1 MRSLPEPNPAFP
13 TLPDTVVEVL
23 SADAAAGCGGRICA
37 GVAARRVAAAIGM
50 IRAMTHR
57 SSLASLLSSVA
68 IVAALLLAPAPAS
81 AAEPPNQNDPCSR
94 AGRDS
99 CGTTGFGAYRTY
111 RYGVRW
117 FGSYR
122 NAIPAVTDPA
132 WCIDLRFWYPSS
144 RFGYAKRSTAG
155 LRSKEGKRISAAE
168 LRQMSWVLFNHGSKR
183 DDATQAAVMLYVHNV
198 MGDGAPGE
206 VDPAAVGV
214 SRLFDRI
221 SREARRSAGPYKVT
235 IDAPAKA
242 TAGTKVTATAK
253 VRSATGVAMP
263 NVRLRLAG
271 STGADGLPSVVRTNS
286 RGEAKITGTAA
297 DVGRGVRLKVE
308 TAELAAPAPGLY
320 VPTKGAAVRN
330 AQRLVVAESQQ
341 FTAQATTGV
350 EPARVAV
357 TTAATPATQLL
368 GESNSDKITLSGPPA
383 SWRGKVTVR
392 AYGPAASGDAIR
404 CEGQPAAEVSYT
416 AGPGD
421 SQAPPITPTAPG
433 WYGYQVTVEG
443 DAQVTGITTP
453 CAEPS
458 ERFVVEVQPAVRT
471 QISEQSSQPGA
482 TLTDRVW
489 VSGLHGQPATVAAA
503 LYGPFPA
510 RDALTC
516 EGTPFW
522 QGSYPVTGDGEFL
535 TDPVTVTVPGYY
547 TYRESIAASGFV
559 RAAAHP
565 CGEAVE
571 TTVVRGAPTIRTEVS
586 QQQATVG
593 AEISDTVF
601 VAGLGRLRAPV
612 EAELWGPYPS
622 RDAMTC
628 AGTPAWRGTLIAEGD
643 GTYVTDRVAI
653 RQAGWYTYRERI
665 VATEAFDAVETA
677 CGEEAETTL
686 VRAAP
691 TVVTKVSSR
700 VVRPGARIFDRLK
713 VSGLGGTAAE
723 VEVELHGPFRT
734 RAAITCSRAP
744 FWKGTVAVKG
754 DGSYVTPKVRV
765 AKSGFYTYRERIA
778 RSNVNAGT
786 ETACAEE
793 AETSLVQP
801 LIPTGGEP
809 RQAVELDAT
818 KAPAGGSRPT
828 SIRLARLGVQ
838 AMLRAVSIDADHVN
852 LHVPNDI
859 RTAGWWADGSSPGAR
874 TGATLIAGHVDSAR
888 RGAGAF
894 YPLTRAR
901 RGDAIEL
908 RTADRRTHRYR
919 VTSIQRVRKDRL
931 PSSVFSREG
940 SPRLVLVTCGG
951 PFADGHYRDNVIV
964 TAVPR

>member
-1 MRSLPEPNPAFP
+1 
-13 TLPDTVVEVL
+13 
-23 SADAAAGCGGRICA
+23 
-37 GVAARRVAAAIGM
+37 M
-50 IRAMTHR
+50 IRAIMRRLSLVLT
-57 SSLASLLSSVA
+57 LASLATLAVLVA
-68 IVAALLLAPAPAS
+68 PLGAPPAS
-81 AAEPPNQNDPCSR
+81 AAEPPNQKDPCSQ

-111 RYGVRW
+111 RYGIRW

-122 NAIPAVTDPA
+122 NAIPGVTDPA

-144 RFGYAKRSTAG
+144 RFGYAKRTAAG
-155 LRSKEGKRISAAE
+155 LRSREGKRISAAE
-168 LRQMSWVLFNHGSKR
+168 LGRMSWVLFNHGSKR
-183 DDATQAAVMLYVHNV
+183 DNATQAAVMLYVHSV

-214 SRLFDRI
+214 SSLFNRI
-221 SREARRSAGPYKVT
+221 SRDARRYAGPYKVT
-235 IDAPAKA
+235 LDAPAKA
-242 TAGTKVTATAK
+242 TAGRKITAVAK

-263 NVRLRLAG
+263 NMSLRLAG
-271 STGADGLPSVVRTNS
+271 SRGADGLPSVVRTNS
-286 RGEAKITGTAA
+286 RGEATITGTAA
-297 DVGRGVRLKVE
+297 DVDGGVRLKVE
-308 TAELAAPAPGLY
+308 TAELAAAAPDLY

-330 AQRLVVAESQQ
+330 AQRLAVAASK
-341 FTAQATTGV
+341 TVAVQATTVV
-350 EPARVAV
+350 EPATVTV

-368 GESNSDKITLSGPPA
+368 GESNSDKITIAGPPS

-421 SQAPPITPTAPG
+421 SLAPPISPTALG
-433 WYGYQVTVEG
+433 WYGYQVVVEG
-443 DAQVTGITTP
+443 SSQVVGTTTP

-458 ERFVVEVQPAVRT
+458 ERFVVEAQPAVRT

-489 VSGLHGQPATVAAA
+489 VSGLHGQPATVGAA
-503 LYGPFPA
+503 LYGPLPA

-516 EGTPFW
+516 DGAPFW

-559 RAAAHP
+559 RAATHP

-571 TTVVRGAPTIRTEVS
+571 TTIVRGTPTIRTEVS
-586 QQQATVG
+586 QQQATIA
-593 AEISDTVF
+593 AEISDTV
-601 VAGLGRLRAPV
+601 VVGGLGRLRAPV

-622 RDAMTC
+622 KEAMTC
-628 AGTPAWRGTLIAEGD
+628 QGTPAWRGTLTADGD
-643 GTYVTDRVAI
+643 GTYVTDKVTLK
-653 RQAGWYTYRERI
+653 QAGYYTYRERI
-665 VATEAFDAVETA
+665 VATEAFTGVETA

-691 TVVTKVSSR
+691 RVLTKVSSR
-700 VVRPGARIFDRLK
+700 VVRPGSQIFDRLT
-713 VSGLGGTAAE
+713 VSGLGATAAK

-734 RAAITCSRAP
+734 RAAITCSGTP
-744 FWKGTVAVKG
+744 FWKGAVAVEG
-754 DGSYVTPKVRV
+754 NGSYVTPKVRV
-765 AKSGFYTYRERIA
+765 DKSGFYTYRERIA
-778 RSNVNAGT
+778 NSAVNAGT

-809 RQAVELDAT
+809 RQALDVDAT
-818 KAPAGGSRPT
+818 KAPAGASRPT

-838 AMLRAVSIDADHVN
+838 ATLRAVSIDADHEN

-859 RTAGWWADGSSPGAR
+859 RTAGWWADGSWPGAK
-874 TGATLIAGHVDSAR
+874 TGSTLIAGHVDSAR

-894 YPLTRAR
+894 YPLIRAR

-908 RTADRRTHRYR
+908 RTADGRTRRYR
-919 VTSIQRVRKDRL
+919 VTGVQRVRKDRL
-931 PSSVFSREG
+931 PSSIFSREG

>member
-1 MRSLPEPNPAFP
+1 MRSLPELDPAFVIP
-13 TLPDTVVEVL
+13 PDTAVEPPPGQLRV
-23 SADAAAGCGGRICA
+23 DVAAGCG
-37 GVAARRVAAAIGM
+37 RRVWAGGAAPLPAAVLGM
-50 IRAMTHR
+50 IRAPMR
-57 SSLASLLSSVA
+57 RFSRVLLLSSVA
-68 IVAALLLAPAPAS
+68 IVVALLLAPATAS
-81 AAEPPNQNDPCSR
+81 AAEPPNRNDPCSQ

-111 RYGVRW
+111 RYGIRW

-122 NAIPAVTDPA
+122 NAIPEVTAPA

-144 RFGYAKRSTAG
+144 RFGYAKRATAG
-155 LRSKEGKRISAAE
+155 LRSKEGKLISPDE
-168 LRQMSWVLFNHGSKR
+168 LRRLSWVVFNHGFKR
-183 DDATQAAVMLYVHNV
+183 DAATQAAVMLYVHSV
-198 MGDGAPGE
+198 MDDGAPGE

-214 SRLFDRI
+214 SPLFERI
-221 SREARRSAGPYKVT
+221 ARDARRLAGPYRVT

-242 TAGTKVTATAK
+242 TAGGKITATAK
-253 VRSATGVAMP
+253 VRSAAGVVMP

-271 STGADGLPSVVRTNS
+271 SSGADGLPSVVRTNS
-286 RGEAKITGTAA
+286 RGEATITGTAA
-297 DVGRGVRLKVE
+297 DVDDGVRLKVE
-308 TAELAAPAPGLY
+308 TAELAAPAPDLY

-330 AQRLVVAESQQ
+330 AQRLVVAAS
-341 FTAQATTGV
+341 TTVVAHATTRV
-350 EPARVAV
+350 EPATAAV

-368 GESNSDKITLSGPPA
+368 GEPNSDKITITGPPS

-443 DAQVTGITTP
+443 SSQVVGVTTP

-471 QISEQSSQPGA
+471 QISEQTSLPGA
-482 TLTDRVW
+482 ALTDRVW
-489 VSGLHGQPATVAAA
+489 VSGLHGQPATVGAA
-503 LYGPFPA
+503 LYGPLPA

-516 EGTPFW
+516 DGAPLW

-547 TYRESIAASGFV
+547 TYRESIAASGVV
-559 RAAAHP
+559 RAATHP

-571 TTVVRGAPTIRTEVS
+571 TTIVRGAPAIRTEVS

-593 AEISDTVF
+593 AEISDTV
-601 VAGLGRLRAPV
+601 VVSGLGKLRAPV

-628 AGTPAWRGTLIAEGD
+628 QGTPAWRGTLTAEGD
-643 GTYVTDRVAI
+643 GTYVTDKVAVK
-653 RQAGWYTYRERI
+653 QAGWYTYRERI

-686 VRAAP
+686 VRATP
-691 TVVTKVSSR
+691 KVVTNVSSR
-700 VVRPGARIFDRLK
+700 VVRPGSRIFDRLT
-713 VSGLGGTAAE
+713 VAGLGETTAK

-734 RAAITCSRAP
+734 RAAITCAGRP
-744 FWKGTVAVKG
+744 FWKGAVAVRG

-765 AKSGFYTYRERIA
+765 DKSGFYTYRERIA
-778 RSNVNAGT
+778 SSAANAGT

-793 AETSLVQP
+793 AETSLAQP

-809 RQAVELDAT
+809 RQALEFDAT

-838 AMLRAVSIDADHVN
+838 ATLRAVSIDADHKN

-874 TGATLIAGHVDSAR
+874 AGTTLIAGHIDSAA
-888 RGAGAF
+888 RGAGRS
-894 YPLTRAR
+894 TR
-901 RGDAIEL
+901 
-908 RTADRRTHRYR
+908 
-919 VTSIQRVRKDRL
+919 
-931 PSSVFSREG
+931 
-940 SPRLVLVTCGG
+940 
-951 PFADGHYRDNVIV
+951 
-964 TAVPR
+964 

>member
-1 MRSLPEPNPAFP
+1 MRRF
-13 TLPDTVVEVL
+13 
-23 SADAAAGCGGRICA
+23 
-37 GVAARRVAAAIGM
+37 
-50 IRAMTHR
+50 
-57 SSLASLLSSVA
+57 SLLILATLAVLVA
-68 IVAALLLAPAPAS
+68 PLGATQAS

-122 NAIPAVTDPA
+122 DAIPGVTDPA
-132 WCIDLRFWYPSS
+132 WCIDLRFWYPSA
-144 RFGYAKRSTAG
+144 RFGYAKRTAAG
-155 LRSKEGKRISAAE
+155 LRSREGKRISAAE
-168 LRQMSWVLFNHGSKR
+168 LGRMSWVLFTHGAKR
-183 DDATQAAVMLYVHNV
+183 DDATQAAVMLYVHSV

-214 SRLFDRI
+214 TARFNRI
-221 SREARRSAGPYKVT
+221 AREARRYAGPYKVT
-235 IDAPAKA
+235 LEAPAKA
-242 TAGTKVTATAK
+242 TAGSRVTAVAK
-253 VRSATGVAMP
+253 VRSAAGVAMP
-263 NVRLRLAG
+263 NVTLRLAG
-271 STGADGLPSVVRTNS
+271 SSGADGLPSTVRTNG
-286 RGEAKITGTAA
+286 RGEATISGTAA
-297 DVGRGVRLKVE
+297 DVDRGVRLKVE
-308 TAELAAPAPGLY
+308 TAELAAPAPDLY

-330 AQRLVVAESQQ
+330 AQRLVVAAS
-341 FTAQATTGV
+341 TTAAAQATTRV
-350 EPARVAV
+350 EPAQVTV

-368 GESNSDKITLSGPPA
+368 GEANSDRVTIAGPPS

-416 AGPGD
+416 AGPGE
-421 SQAPPITPTAPG
+421 SQAPPVTPTAPG

-443 DAQVTGITTP
+443 SAQVVGVTTP

-482 TLTDRVW
+482 ALTDRVW
-489 VSGLHGQPATVAAA
+489 VSGLSGQPATVGAA
-503 LYGPFPA
+503 LYGPLPA
-510 RDALTC
+510 RDALNC
-516 EGTPFW
+516 DGAPIW
-522 QGSYPVTGDGEFL
+522 QGSYPVTGDGEFV
-535 TDPVTVTVPGYY
+535 TEPVTVTVPGYY
-547 TYRESIAASGFV
+547 TYRESIAAAGFV
-559 RAAAHP
+559 RAASHP
-565 CGEAVE
+565 CGDVAE

-593 AEISDTVF
+593 AELSDTV
-601 VAGLGRLRAPV
+601 VVGGLGRLRAPV
-612 EAELWGPYPS
+612 EAELWGPFPS
-622 RDAMTC
+622 REAIRC
-628 AGTPAWRGTLIAEGD
+628 EGTPAWRGTLTAEGD
-643 GTYVTDRVAI
+643 GTYVTDRVAVK
-653 RQAGWYTYRERI
+653 QAGWYTYRERI
-665 VATEAFDAVETA
+665 VATEAFDGVETA
-677 CGEEAETTL
+677 CGEVAETTL

-691 TVVTKVSSR
+691 KVVTKVSSR
-700 VVRPGARIFDRLK
+700 VVRPGTQIFDRLA
-713 VSGLGGTAAE
+713 VSGLRETAAK

-734 RAAITCSRAP
+734 RAAISCAGTP
-744 FWKGTVAVKG
+744 FWKGAVTVRG

-778 RSNVNAGT
+778 SSAVNAGT

-801 LIPTGGEP
+801 LIPTGGAR
-809 RQAVELDAT
+809 RQAPDVDAT
-818 KAPAGGSRPT
+818 KPPAGGSRPT
-828 SIRLARLGVQ
+828 SISVARLGVQ
-838 AMLRAVSIDADHVN
+838 ATLQAVSLDADHEN

-859 RTAGWWADGSSPGAR
+859 RTAGWWVDGSAPGAKR
-874 TGATLIAGHVDSAR
+874 GTTLIAGHVDSAR

-908 RTADRRTHRYR
+908 RTADGRTHRYR
-919 VTSIQRVRKDRL
+919 VTGVQRVRKDRL
-931 PSSVFSREG
+931 PSNIFSREG
-940 SPRLVLVTCGG
+940 APRLALVTCGG

-964 TAVPR
+964 IAVPR

>member
-1 MRSLPEPNPAFP
+1 MSSLLNRAFATP
-13 TLPDTVVEVL
+13 PDTAGEL
-23 SADAAAGCGGRICA
+23 LPIDTAAPGCGRRVRA
-37 GVAARRVAAAIGM
+37 GVAARRSAAALGM
-50 IRAMTHR
+50 IRATMR
-57 SSLASLLSSVA
+57 RLSRALLLSSVA
-68 IVAALLLAPAPAS
+68 VVVALLFAPALAS
-81 AAEPPNQNDPCSR
+81 AAEPPNPNDPCSQ
-94 AGRDS
+94 AGRNS
-99 CGTTGFGAYRTY
+99 CETTGFGAYRSY
-111 RYGVRW
+111 RYGIRW

-122 NAIPAVTDPA
+122 DAIPEISAPA

-144 RFGYAKRSTAG
+144 RFGYAKRSAAG
-155 LRSKEGKRISAAE
+155 LRSKEGKRISTAE
-168 LRQMSWVLFNHGSKR
+168 LQRMSWVVFNHGFKR
-183 DDATQAAVMLYVHNV
+183 DAATQAAVMLYVHSV

-214 SRLFDRI
+214 SPLFERI
-221 SREARRSAGPYKVT
+221 ARDARRLAGPYQVT

-242 TAGTKVTATAK
+242 TAGTKIAATAK
-253 VRSATGVAMP
+253 VRSAAGVAMP

-297 DVGRGVRLKVE
+297 DVDRGVQLKVE
-308 TAELAAPAPGLY
+308 TAELAAPAPDLY
-320 VPTKGAAVRN
+320 VPTRGAAVRN
-330 AQRLVVAESQQ
+330 AQRLVVAASKTV
-341 FTAQATTGV
+341 TATATTRV
-350 EPARVAV
+350 APAKVAV

-368 GESNSDKITLSGPPA
+368 GEANSDKITLSGPPS
-383 SWRGKVTVR
+383 SWRGTVTVR

-404 CEGQPAAEVSYT
+404 CEGAPAAEVSYV
-416 AGPGD
+416 AGTGD
-421 SQAPPITPTAPG
+421 SQAPPIVPTAPG

-443 DAQVTGITTP
+443 SAQVIGTTTP

-458 ERFVVEVQPAVRT
+458 ERFVVEVQPAIRT
-471 QISEQSSQPGA
+471 QINEQSSQPGA

-489 VSGLHGQPATVAAA
+489 VSGLHGQPATVTAA
-503 LYGPFPA
+503 LYGPSPA

-516 EGTPFW
+516 DGAPFW
-522 QGSYPVTGDGEFL
+522 QGSYPVTDDGEFL

-547 TYRESIAASGFV
+547 TYRESIPASGFA
-559 RAAAHP
+559 RAATHP

-571 TTVVRGAPTIRTEVS
+571 TTVVRGTPTIRTEVS

-601 VAGLGRLRAPV
+601 VAGLGRLRASV

-628 AGTPAWRGTLIAEGD
+628 RGTPAWRGTLTAEGD
-643 GTYVTDRVAI
+643 GTYVTDKVKLE
-653 RQAGWYTYRERI
+653 QAGWYTYRERI
-665 VATEAFDAVETA
+665 AATEAFDAVETA
-677 CGEEAETTL
+677 CGEEAETTIA
-686 VRAAP
+686 RAAP
-691 TVVTKVSSR
+691 KVVTKVSSR
-700 VVRPGARIFDRLK
+700 VVRPGSRIFDRLK

-744 FWKGTVAVKG
+744 LWKGTVAVKG
-754 DGSYVTPKVRV
+754 DGDYVTPRV
-765 AKSGFYTYRERIA
+765 AVTKSGFYTYRERIA

-786 ETACAEE
+786 ETACGEE
-793 AETSLVQP
+793 AETTLAQP

-809 RQAVELDAT
+809 RQPLELDA
-818 KAPAGGSRPT
+818 AEPPAGGSRPT
-828 SIRLARLGVQ
+828 SIRLSRVGVD
-838 AMLRAVSIDADHVN
+838 ATLRPVSIDADHRN
-852 LHVPNDI
+852 LHVPDDI
-859 RTAGWWADGSSPGAR
+859 RVAGWWADGSFPGAR
-874 TGATLIAGHVDSAR
+874 AGATLIAGHIDSAA

-908 RTADRRTHRYR
+908 RTADGRTRRYR
-919 VTSIQRVRKDRL
+919 VSRVQRLRKDRL
-931 PSSVFSREG
+931 PSSIFSREG

-951 PFADGHYRDNVIV
+951 PFANGHYRDNVIV
-964 TAVPR
+964 TATPR